1 VRERASGSV
10 SEGDSWI
17 TDDMRAIVGRPF
29 NKIRSY
35 PVSISDIRK
44 WAIAVHYPEAPPRL
58 YWDEE
63 YARTTAYAGI
73 VAPEDFN
80 PFAWISA
87 EPGMRARRA
96 AFDAD
101 YLERGFGIGGPG
113 LTTNLNAGLSTEYG
127 ERMRPGDVIAGHS
140 EVVSY
145 TEKHGRMG
153 RMLITV
159 IRTLWTNQNG
169 ASVKRTDQTSIRY

>member
-1 VRERASGSV
+1 VRVQPS
-10 SEGDSWI
+10 GDSWI
-17 TDDMRAIVGRPF
+17 TEDMRAIVGRPF
-29 NKIRSY
+29 NKNRSY

-44 WAIAVHYPEAPPRL
+44 WAIAVHYPETPPRL
-58 YWDEE
+58 FWDEE
-63 YARTTAYAGI
+63 YARTTAFAGV

-101 YLERGFGIGGPG
+101 YLERGFGISGPG

-127 ERMRPGDVIAGHS
+127 ERMRPGDVIAGQS

-159 IRTLWTNQNG
+159 IRTVWTNQHG
-169 ASVKRTDQTSIRY
+169 ARVKRTDQTSIRY